1 MRRWLFHI
9 AAGSSL
15 LLCLALLALW
25 INSLSQQYM
34 FDVQFPDS
42 PNASPYVLRLISL
55 RSAEGG
61 FWIHEQVITVTSPP
75 EIATYAA
82 VSGASIRTNFGTVQ
96 NPPMYTGLSQLKFDW
111 APRFVNASDPG
122 VTQTKAW
129 LPSCPACGLPGIAA
143 TSGEC
148 LRATASIAA
157 TTCVPRRSGARNA
170 GPCRRVRRRGM
181 LDDGSVVAPKL
192 GRGPIK
198 TVPGTIS

>member
-1 MRRWLFHI
+1 MMECMRRWLFHI

-129 LPSCPACGLPGIAA
+129 LRVPDWFLMLLAAILPGLWIA
-143 TSGEC
+143 GYRRHQRRMLKGHC
-148 LRATASIAA
+148 LNCGYDLRATPQRCPECGTLPASQAA
-157 TTCVPRRSGARNA
+157 GDVG
-170 GPCRRVRRRGM
+170 
-181 LDDGSVVAPKL
+181 
-192 GRGPIK
+192 
-198 TVPGTIS
+198 